1 MVAVVSHSPL
11 ASYFEIIFKSNV
23 RTGCIFQP
31 LAYEVVNTA
40 IWVSVIIKYSITFL
54 FLTSTLMVIF
64 PNSDNTAQFHR
75 LLIWFTHTLG
85 VFIASSSIPLYL
97 IWLVATSIVTL
108 RFQYVLSNIHN
119 QCKFPNTNESKIFSY
134 TSYQP
139 KTFDIP
145 GLNTFWFNSLI
156 SNLRSFGLMF
166 CFQTSVDMEN
176 VVLTLGTLSSVCCVN
191 QEGVISHSLPTPEK
205 MFFFHRRHHHHHHQ
219 ENYNTNKSQSIVSK
233 QNSKTKECYDYR
245 KFKSGQ
251 LTTPVLQPTMKESGQ
266 ASQGKLHKTQSSIQG
281 GVPSSINNPN
291 ETSANGR
298 SVVFT
303 FESCTTPVVL
313 DLRTDFYCPFVS
325 RFERPRWDRF
335 LSSLKPI
342 GLSLLLNNCH
352 SPIAEQLL
360 GFSDKMNAT
369 QKFLFPS
376 SCITTLPLTFCLCG
390 LAGQI
395 GFRDGALNGFVIHGC
410 LGAYAICSAAYSNA
424 NTSDIKSKL
433 SSAEI
438 LPTNESAYDN
448 RIHLAHCFSAV
459 FSDPNMEGGYQL
471 LSQGTG
477 DILASLCSDV
487 WDGRDI
493 IPLSDR
499 ERDLILGFHN
509 RHLSSSY
516 CIGFAYSPLV
526 DKIWESCKLLLTNI
540 SNSSDFFMLRL
551 PGSDIISPETQRKAL
566 QHVVRSRLTSRW
578 PPPLHVVDNID
589 NDSIINNG
597 LSHNSDISIRSR
609 GMSKSSGLS
618 GCCQLKFIN
627 NVRKLNFHPFSIYR
641 QHQGCI
647 VKKEIS
653 TNSNKLCKRL
663 LTTRND
669 NFIKMHE
676 TKPTS
681 INIQKS
687 SNSGDYATTCLPLNE
702 FPSLTCVSETDDHCK
717 RDDSSLNHDRKNEV
731 HVDRKEVDN
740 ILSNQ
745 IFLGLVSMQYQAN
758 PQVVKSIKQFHQA
771 CIRFVHF
778 SRENE
783 LRSRVFAERLG
794 LECGWNCHISLKSS
808 DRVNISKSINQ
819 SKEFSKSYKF
829 SAGTD
834 LFVSKRKCFPG
845 STQTG
850 RSSSSPAITTP
861 YPSTLEKK
869 FGSIS
874 DPHYFRSNFRGK
886 YTYFPE
892 YCGSNCNEEMPLFPT
907 FRQTD
912 SSFQSF
918 NLYAYSHDYINERSI
933 HAVSTSC
940 LQPMH
945 SNENDTRESSG
956 TYHMSISSTS
966 DSSTSLSVNEQSDN
980 SEEIKISQLLTEN
993 KSRLPCGIDNIR
1005 PHLENIDNVPLQV
1018 SLFTDCTPKA
1028 INQMVQIMKEY
1039 GDTVCLIG
1047 SCYSLTNYALFQQGD
1062 VAIAVKPIL
1071 PYSTC
1076 QFAHSEL
1083 KVSNQNDPKSGE
1095 PGCSKN
1101 NSTFTSQKN
1110 DSTNVSMFDIA
1121 AHLIHLVTPC
1131 LLDIEKTGFHVYDLI
1146 VEAHASV
1153 NNLYHCLVFSSATP
1167 LAVGLL
1173 QLLLLIVGLP
1183 TRPIVLSAMKSNL
1196 QQSELIWLP
1205 KEPFISIMFGPREI
1219 LINLSKS
1226 DNYTSINLL
1235 QYGSNRN
1242 LEPSFGTGQ
1251 MIWLLFIVLPALTLS
1266 LIDRQVERNQ
1276 VLREPPIKRNK
1287 LFTKRRCL
1295 RFALVTCSRF
1305 IPSVL
1310 ICALCEIGHL
1320 LWAQQFEECPQS
1332 FRTIY
1337 ENRFNETY
1345 MVINN
1350 PNVYAKTLLSSPYAI
1365 QELCL
1370 SKLSTLIYSL
1380 KDLVFYQFSMCLIII
1395 SFSYANY
1402 GQRVWEFRY
1411 STNPS
1416 WCIASSLVCILHSL
1430 YVIIRFCSIDSSL
1443 TSWYILSPIVSAFS
1457 FIWCILLVFINDFIS
1472 WRENRAILTEHRLSR
1487 LYFNTKLGMYSPV

>member
-1 MVAVVSHSPL
+1 MSRGLGTAVALELFCKMLETLSEKVNKPVVILDFSYSDVLSLILSLISIILIASSTASHQYLSGYIWLTITTDFIFIVILFSLLLLTSVIRCQRVELSHTRYKKFLKSFVTYFRNVNPDTLSYSTCHNAFSDQVVGLDTHLTLRDGKIVVLPAVLLVPGDVIIIKPGQTIFATCKQINSNKTEVTYFPGDIYVPRKLCCNLLSASFSSVQKSDESMVAVVSHSPL

-156 SNLRSFGLMF
+156 SNLR
-166 CFQTSVDMEN
+166 
-176 VVLTLGTLSSVCCVN
+176 SSVCCVN

-1018 SLFTDCTPKA
+1018 SLFTDCTPK
-1028 INQMVQIMKEY
+1028 
-1039 GDTVCLIG
+1039 G
-1047 SCYSLTNYALFQQGD
+1047 
-1062 VAIAVKPIL
+1062 
-1071 PYSTC
+1071 
-1076 QFAHSEL
+1076 
-1083 KVSNQNDPKSGE
+1083 
-1095 PGCSKN
+1095 
-1101 NSTFTSQKN
+1101 
-1110 DSTNVSMFDIA
+1110 
-1121 AHLIHLVTPC
+1121 
-1131 LLDIEKTGFHVYDLI
+1131 
-1146 VEAHASV
+1146 
-1153 NNLYHCLVFSSATP
+1153 
-1167 LAVGLL
+1167 
-1173 QLLLLIVGLP
+1173 
-1183 TRPIVLSAMKSNL
+1183 
-1196 QQSELIWLP
+1196 
-1205 KEPFISIMFGPREI
+1205 
-1219 LINLSKS
+1219 
-1226 DNYTSINLL
+1226 
-1235 QYGSNRN
+1235 
-1242 LEPSFGTGQ
+1242 
-1251 MIWLLFIVLPALTLS
+1251 
-1266 LIDRQVERNQ
+1266 
-1276 VLREPPIKRNK
+1276 
-1287 LFTKRRCL
+1287 
-1295 RFALVTCSRF
+1295 
-1305 IPSVL
+1305 
-1310 ICALCEIGHL
+1310 
-1320 LWAQQFEECPQS
+1320 
-1332 FRTIY
+1332 
-1337 ENRFNETY
+1337 
-1345 MVINN
+1345 
-1350 PNVYAKTLLSSPYAI
+1350 
-1365 QELCL
+1365 
-1370 SKLSTLIYSL
+1370 
-1380 KDLVFYQFSMCLIII
+1380 
-1395 SFSYANY
+1395 
-1402 GQRVWEFRY
+1402 
-1411 STNPS
+1411 
-1416 WCIASSLVCILHSL
+1416 
-1430 YVIIRFCSIDSSL
+1430 
-1443 TSWYILSPIVSAFS
+1443 
-1457 FIWCILLVFINDFIS
+1457 
-1472 WRENRAILTEHRLSR
+1472 
-1487 LYFNTKLGMYSPV
+1487 